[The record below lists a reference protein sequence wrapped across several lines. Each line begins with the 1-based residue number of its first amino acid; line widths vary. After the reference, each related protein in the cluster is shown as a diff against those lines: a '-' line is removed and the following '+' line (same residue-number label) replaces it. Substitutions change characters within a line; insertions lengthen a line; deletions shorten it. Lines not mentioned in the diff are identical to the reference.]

1 MAQTTSTASEA
12 KAEDAKDEQAQP
24 ATNEPTLNVETK
36 TNPVTGATEATATQE
51 VPVNASSTYPGRD
64 KDLAETGGKLNTVID
79 LARRAKFAGSQVPAV
94 VAEAGLTNADG
105 EIELDDSVSADARS
119 EHERATAEDN
129 QPSSATAAFA
139 PEPEMTDDQKRSSAE
154 RKAQMKGA

>member
-24 ATNEPTLNVETK
+24 ATNEPTLNVET
-36 TNPVTGATEATATQE
+36 TENPVTGATEVTATQQ
-51 VPVNASSTYPGRD
+51 VPLNASSTYPGRD
-64 KDLAETGGKLNTVID
+64 QDLKETDGKLNTVID
-79 LARRAKFAGSQVPAV
+79 LARRAKFANSQTPAV

-105 EIELDDSVSADARS
+105 QIELDDSINADARS

-129 QPSSATAAFA
+129 KPSSATAAFA
-139 PEPEMTDDQKRSSAE
+139 PEPEPSDDQKRASAE
-154 RKAQMKGA
+154 KKQQMKGA